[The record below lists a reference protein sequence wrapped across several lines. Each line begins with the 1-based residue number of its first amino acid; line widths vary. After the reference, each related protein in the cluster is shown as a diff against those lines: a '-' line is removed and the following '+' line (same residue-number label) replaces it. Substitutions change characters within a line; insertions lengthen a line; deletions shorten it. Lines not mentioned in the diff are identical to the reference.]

1 MPDRKIIDLIRSY
14 ISLLDAEGLSVY
26 KAFLYGS
33 YASGNQKEDS
43 DIDLMIVSDKYSSS
57 DDMVVGKMWQLTKR
71 INTRIEPFLVS
82 KNQFY
87 TDDTSPLIES
97 VRQNGFRIV

>member
-97 VRQNGFRIV
+97 VRQNGFEIV